1 LPGRLAREGERPVP
15 HYWEHALWVWGHND
29 LDEFLTFADDVHLH
43 GVVENITVPFRIVH
57 GATDRQIPVA

>member
-1 LPGRLAREGERPVP
+1 MP